1 MTPLRR
7 RLSRLPLRVR
17 LVAGFSAATLVVLAA
32 AGWFIYWRVE
42 DALDRDLDTE
52 LSQALLTL
60 DRLVQPDGSVADPSA
75 AQATG
80 VAWQVLRPD
89 ATVVSYGGPAT
100 RSAMLPAR
108 DLARVGTTPRPFDLG
123 HLLPV
128 SPAPYRVRVVETT
141 ADPSLLLLVGV
152 RRDHR
157 DEALR
162 ELLAQL
168 VSAGLG
174 ILVVSAF
181 VGDRLARAALSPVE
195 RYRRQAAAI
204 ADGAAEM
211 RLDVPSERDDE
222 VTRLGHTFNDMLA
235 ALDRAL
241 ERERQFIN
249 EASHELRTPITLLT
263 SRVQL
268 ARRRQRSQAEHERIL
283 AELQVDLDRLA
294 GLADQLLDLGR
305 TTARPGTGASNLA
318 AVATRVV
325 EQRRLAEPTRAAD
338 LSLTVPIGAVTIP
351 LSDAEAERLLTNL
364 IDNALLHGAAPIE
377 VTVDQ
382 PAPGW
387 ARLRVTDAGLGM
399 SPDLL
404 ATATQR
410 FARSDEARAR
420 PGSGLGLALVDALV
434 AQASGELRLCHAG
447 RHVSHGPPAPVRC
460 SHDDPM
466 TVSVLLPQPD
476 GVSQPDGDPRPD

>member
-7 RLSRLPLRVR
+7 RLSRLPLRAR
-17 LVAGFSAATLVVLAA
+17 LVAGFSAVTLVVLSA

-80 VAWQVLRPD
+80 VAWQVLRRD
-89 ATVVSYGGPAT
+89 GTVLSYGGPAPRT
-100 RSAMLPAR
+100 AMLPTS

-128 SPAPYRVRVVETT
+128 SPAPFRVRVVETT
-141 ADPSLLLLVGV
+141 IDPSMLLLVGV

-162 ELLAQL
+162 ELVAQL

-181 VGDRLARAALSPVE
+181 VGDRLARAALRPVE

-211 RLDVPSERDDE
+211 RLDVPTERDDE

-263 SRVQL
+263 SRIQL
-268 ARRRQRSQAEHERIL
+268 ARRRQRTEAEHERIL

-305 TTARPGTGASNLA
+305 TTARPGTGSSNLA
-318 AVATRVV
+318 AVAARVV
-325 EQRRLAEPTRAAD
+325 EQRRLADPTRAAD
-338 LSLTVPIGAVTIP
+338 LSLTVPSDPVTVP
-351 LSDAEAERLLTNL
+351 VSDSEAERLLTNL
-364 IDNALLHGAAPIE
+364 VDNATLHGAAPVE
-377 VTVDQ
+377 VTVDR
-382 PAPGW
+382 PDAGW
-387 ARLRVTDAGLGM
+387 ARLQVADAGPGM
-399 SPDLL
+399 PAELL

-420 PGSGLGLALVDALV
+420 PGSGLGLALVDV
-434 AQASGELRLCHAG
+434 IVTQASGELRLCHAG
-447 RHVSHGPPAPVRC
+447 EHISHGHSAPVRC
-460 SHDDPM
+460 THGDAM
-466 TVSVLLPQPD
+466 TVTVLLPRRPA
-476 GVSQPDGDPRPD
+476 DPHAE